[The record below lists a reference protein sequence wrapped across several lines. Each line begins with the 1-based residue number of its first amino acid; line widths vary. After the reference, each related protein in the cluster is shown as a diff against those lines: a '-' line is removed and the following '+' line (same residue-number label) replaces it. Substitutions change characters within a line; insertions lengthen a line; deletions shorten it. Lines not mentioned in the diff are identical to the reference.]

1 MKRRWMVWPLALGMV
16 LLLAACGGGKKT
28 ESLVGSWT
36 GQVDMMDQV
45 VEGMNLTAPEIA
57 QELEMEA
64 FNLTL
69 EMEFRDDNTY
79 TMTVDQDKLDES
91 IEELIQKTV
100 DATLDYLEQEL
111 KDQGIT
117 DMTVDEALAQSGMDR
132 ESFTQLMRDS
142 LSQLSTTVAEG
153 IQTEGQYRWEDG
165 QLYTS
170 DSVDV
175 EPGSDDPLP
184 CTLDGDTM
192 TKAVGNSRHTRKEN
206 GYEAQTACPDPVR
219 RTGAGAHRLR
229 QLGPR
234 AEAGGH
240 LGVPVRLPGPH
251 FG

>member
-1 MKRRWMVWPLALGMV
+1 M
-16 LLLAACGGGKKT
+16 
-28 ESLVGSWT
+28 GSWT

-117 DMTVDEALAQSGMDR
+117 NMTVDEALAQSGMDR

-192 TKAVGNSRHTRKEN
+192 TMDFGEELGQATFTRGN
-206 GYEAQTACPDPVR
+206 
-219 RTGAGAHRLR
+219 
-229 QLGPR
+229 
-234 AEAGGH
+234 
-240 LGVPVRLPGPH
+240 
-251 FG
+251 